1 VPLRAPSHRPPGR
14 VRCPVYWLP
23 RPPYLRWAAA
33 VLLVLGAL
41 AWDLR
46 SPAVELRPFASRP
59 VRAGEALDQSA
70 VAWREVP
77 AGLLAAPDLE
87 GVTAAVDLAA
97 GDPLVAA
104 VLHRGVAVPE
114 GWWELTVAVGPN
126 AAAGDDV
133 MLVILDP
140 PATIPGLVVSP
151 QQGDAYSLDYRPAVV
166 AVPAD
171 SAALV
176 AAAAA
181 AGTLV
186 AAVAP

>member
-1 VPLRAPSHRPPGR
+1 
-14 VRCPVYWLP
+14 VYWLP

-33 VLLVLGAL
+33 ALLVLGAL

-46 SPAVELRPFASRP
+46 SPAVELRPFASRL
-59 VRAGEALDQSA
+59 VRAGEALDASA

-77 AGLLAAPDLE
+77 AGLFAASDPE
-87 GVTAAVDLAA
+87 GALAAVDLAA

-104 VLHRGVAVPE
+104 VLGRGAVVPE
-114 GWWELTVAVGPN
+114 GWWEIAVAVGAH
-126 AAAGDDV
+126 AAAGDEV
-133 MLVILDP
+133 MLVIVDP
-140 PATIPGLVVSP
+140 PATVSGLVVSP

-166 AVPAD
+166 AVPAE

>member
-1 VPLRAPSHRPPGR
+1 M
-14 VRCPVYWLP
+14 YWLP

-33 VLLVLGAL
+33 LLLILGAF
-41 AWDLR
+41 AWDR
-46 SPAVELRPFASRP
+46 RAPALELRPFASRALQ
-59 VRAGEALDQSA
+59 AGETLDA
-70 VAWREVP
+70 GVVDWRPVP
-77 AGLLAAPDLE
+77 AGLLAAVDPE
-87 GVTAAVDLAA
+87 GATAAVDLDA
-97 GDPLVAA
+97 GAPLVEA
-104 VLHRGVAVPE
+104 VLRRGAAVPE
-114 GWWELTVAVGPN
+114 GWWEVPVAVG
-126 AAAGDDV
+126 AHARAGSEV

-140 PATIPGLVVSP
+140 PATVSGLVVSP

>member
-1 VPLRAPSHRPPGR
+1 
-14 VRCPVYWLP
+14 VYWLP

-33 VLLVLGAL
+33 ALLVLGAL

-59 VRAGEALDQSA
+59 VRAGEALDASA

-77 AGLLAAPDLE
+77 AGLLSASDPE
-87 GVTAAVDLAA
+87 GALAAVDLAA

-104 VLHRGVAVPE
+104 VLGHEAAVPE
-114 GWWELTVAVGPN
+114 GWWELAVAVG
-126 AAAGDDV
+126 AHATAGDEV
-133 MLVILDP
+133 MLVIVDP
-140 PATIPGLVVSP
+140 PATVSGLVVSP
-151 QQGDAYSLDYRPAVV
+151 QQGDAYSLDYQPAVV
-166 AVPAD
+166 AVPAEA
-171 SAALV
+171 AALV

>member
-1 VPLRAPSHRPPGR
+1 
-14 VRCPVYWLP
+14 VYWLP

-59 VRAGEALDQSA
+59 VRAGEALDASA

-77 AGLLAAPDLE
+77 AGLYAASAPE
-87 GVTAAVDLAA
+87 GALAAVDLAA

-104 VLHRGVAVPE
+104 VLGRGAAVPP
-114 GWWELTVAVGPN
+114 GWWEIAVAVGAH
-126 AAAGDDV
+126 AAAGDEV
-133 MLVILDP
+133 MLVIVDP
-140 PATIPGLVVSP
+140 PTTVSGLVVSP

-166 AVPAD
+166 AVPAEA
-171 SAALV
+171 AALV

>member
-1 VPLRAPSHRPPGR
+1 M
-14 VRCPVYWLP
+14 YWLP

-33 VLLVLGAL
+33 ALLVLGAF

-59 VRAGEALDQSA
+59 VRAGEALDASA

-77 AGLLAAPDLE
+77 AGLFAASDPA
-87 GVTAAVDLAA
+87 GATAAVDLTA

-104 VLHRGVAVPE
+104 VLGHGAAVPE
-114 GWWELTVAVGPN
+114 GWWELTLAVGAH
-126 AAAGDDV
+126 AAAGDEV

-140 PATIPGLVVSP
+140 PVTVSGLVVSP

-166 AVPAD
+166 AVPAGD
-171 SAALV
+171 AALV